1 MEIDFEVRDL
11 HRCSGQ
17 CGMGGAHER
26 LSDQG
31 VLLRLQR
38 PKYVQKG
45 APISCFGDRE
55 FNIVDGEIVEVK
67 PQERLVTTFQAHWDE
82 KVSKDKPSR
91 VAWELTPRGESSKVT
106 LVGDRFDSE
115 MATSFGQKTRRGQS
129 PTEQSRFLFLVNVSA
144 SVAFNELV
152 VEPLYDL
159 GPIEELCKS
168 WSFSRS

>member
-106 LVGDRFDSE
+106 LVDDRFDSE
-115 MATSFGQKTRRGQS
+115 TATYKQS
-129 PTEQSRFLFLVNVSA
+129 PDGWNIILSTLKTFLETGKPVLLDQST
-144 SVAFNELV
+144 
-152 VEPLYDL
+152 
-159 GPIEELCKS
+159 
-168 WSFSRS
+168 

>member
-1 MEIDFEVRDL
+1 MEIDFEVRGL
-11 HRCSGQ
+11 HRCSRQ
-17 CGMGGAHER
+17 CGIGGAHER

-45 APISCFGDRE
+45 ST
-55 FNIVDGEIVEVK
+55 NEVK

-106 LVGDRFDSE
+106 LVDDRFDSE
-115 MATSFGQKTRRGQS
+115 TATYKQS
-129 PTEQSRFLFLVNVSA
+129 PDGWNIILSTLKTFLETGKPVQLDQST
-144 SVAFNELV
+144 
-152 VEPLYDL
+152 
-159 GPIEELCKS
+159 
-168 WSFSRS
+168 

>member
-1 MEIDFEVRDL
+1 M
-11 HRCSGQ
+11 Q

-45 APISCFGDRE
+45 ST
-55 FNIVDGEIVEVK
+55 NEVK

-106 LVGDRFDSE
+106 LVDDRFDSE
-115 MATSFGQKTRRGQS
+115 TATYKQS
-129 PTEQSRFLFLVNVSA
+129 PDCWNIILSSLKTFLVTGK
-144 SVAFNELV
+144 
-152 VEPLYDL
+152 PLQLDQ
-159 GPIEELCKS
+159 S
-168 WSFSRS
+168 T